1 MKKLLGI
8 LGFIALL
15 QGAASLVNGFT
26 DWNLG
31 VVRRL
36 DFLEGF
42 ELYAGVAL
50 LVLGIALLAAAESG
64 KSG

>member
-1 MKKLLGI
+1 MKRLLEI

-15 QGAASLVNGFT
+15 QGAASLVNEFT
-26 DWNLG
+26 GWNPG

-42 ELYAGVAL
+42 ELYAGITL
-50 LVLGIALLAAAESG
+50 LVLGIALLSAAESG